1 MDKKDFLDKL
11 TQIGTIESDE
21 ERRVLLAE
29 IHAESEQLYDSAE
42 KLSATNKKLAEDM
55 ESLRTANMKLFL
67 QVGEQKSPEQ
77 KLKDSTGIHNEPP
90 KAKLTFENLFNEK
103 GELK

>member
-1 MDKKDFLDKL
+1 MDKKDYLEKL
-11 TQIGTIESDE
+11 AQIGTIESDE

-29 IHAESEQLYDSAE
+29 IHAEAEQLYASKE
-42 KLSATNKKLAEDM
+42 ELSVANKKLNEDM
-55 ESLRTANMKLFL
+55 ESLRSANMKLFL

-77 KLKDSTGIHNEPP
+77 KLKDSTGIDHEPA
-90 KAKLTFENLFNEK
+90 KAKLTYENLFNEK